1 MSEPV
6 ANEWGRVEPDGTVY
20 VRTSTG
26 DRVVGSWKAD
36 EPAEAL
42 AFFTRRFDDLAT
54 QVTLLEQ
61 RVAAG
66 TASPDSAAGS
76 AQKLRSSVENAA
88 AVGDLASLSRRLD
101 ELDGA
106 VERLRETRR
115 QARAEAVSQ
124 ARDRKAEIVETAEQ
138 IASGQDWRNGSN
150 RLRELL
156 EEWKSLPRLDRS
168 TDDELWHRFS
178 TARTGF
184 TRARKAHFAE
194 LDQHREGARA
204 AKEALVEQARALA
217 TSTDWGPTSGAMR
230 DLMTKWKKAGRAS
243 REHDDRLWSQFREA
257 QDQFFAARDA
267 ANAERDAE
275 LSANL
280 AVKEELLAEA
290 EALLPVSDPKAAR
303 VALRSIQDRFAAAGK
318 VPRDDMRRV
327 EQRMRAVESAVGQA
341 NEEAW
346 RRSNPEAR
354 ARAESAVRQLEESL
368 TSLRG
373 DRDSAESAG
382 RAGEVAK
389 IDAAIEARTAWL
401 EQARA
406 TLAEFSPGR

>member
-1 MSEPV
+1 VSEAV
-6 ANEWGRVEPDGTVY
+6 ANEWGRVDSDGTVY
-20 VRTSTG
+20 VRTATG
-26 DRVVGSWKAD
+26 DRVVGSWQAD
-36 EPAEAL
+36 APDEAL

-66 TASPDSAAGS
+66 TTSPDAAAAS

-88 AVGDLASLSRRLD
+88 AVGDLESLGRRLG
-101 ELDGA
+101 ELDEA
-106 VERLRETRR
+106 IERLRENRR
-115 QARAEAVSQ
+115 QARAEAVSH
-124 ARDRKAEIVETAEQ
+124 ARERKEQIVETAEQ
-138 IASGQDWRNGSN
+138 ISSGQDWRNGSN

-168 TDDELWHRFS
+168 ADDELWHRFS
-178 TARTGF
+178 AARTGF

-194 LDQHREGARA
+194 LDHRREGARA
-204 AKEALVEQARALA
+204 AKKALVEQARALA

-230 DLMTKWKKAGRAS
+230 DLMTQWKKAGRAS
-243 REHDDRLWSQFREA
+243 REDDDRLWSQFREA

-275 LSANL
+275 LGANL
-280 AVKEELLAEA
+280 AVKETLLAEA
-290 EALLPVSDPKAAR
+290 EALLPVSNPKAAR
-303 VALRSIQDRFAAAGK
+303 AALREIQDRFAAAGK
-318 VPRDDMRRV
+318 VPRDAMRRV
-327 EQRMRAVESAVGQA
+327 EQRMRAVESAVAAA
-341 NEEAW
+341 NDEAW

-368 TSLRG
+368 NSLRG
-373 DRDSAESAG
+373 DRATAQTAG
-382 RAGEVAK
+382 RLGEVAEL
-389 IDAAIEARTAWL
+389 DEAIEARTAWL

-406 TLAEFSPGR
+406 TLAEFSPGQ

>member
-6 ANEWGRVEPDGTVY
+6 ANEWGRVDPDGTVY

-26 DRVVGSWKAD
+26 ERVVGSWQAD
-36 EPAEAL
+36 APDEAL

-66 TASPDSAAGS
+66 TTSPDAAAES
-76 AQKLRSSVENAA
+76 AQKLRSSVANAS
-88 AVGDLASLSRRLD
+88 AVGDLDSLGRRID

-106 VERLRETRR
+106 IDGLRETRR
-115 QARAEAVSQ
+115 QARAEAVSR
-124 ARDRKAEIVETAEQ
+124 ARDRKQQIVETAEQ

-156 EEWKSLPRLDRS
+156 EEWKSLPRLDRA

-194 LDQHREGARA
+194 LDQRREGARA

-230 DLMTKWKKAGRAS
+230 ELMTQWKKAGRAS
-243 REHDDRLWSQFREA
+243 REDDDRLWSQFREA

-275 LSANL
+275 LRANL
-280 AVKEELLAEA
+280 EVKEAVLAEA
-290 EALLPVSDPKAAR
+290 EALLPVTDPKAAR
-303 VALRSIQDRFAAAGK
+303 VALREIQDRFAAAGK
-318 VPRDDMRRV
+318 VPRDAMRRV
-327 EQRMRAVESAVGQA
+327 EERMRAVESAVGRA
-341 NEEAW
+341 NDEAW

-368 TSLRG
+368 SSLRG
-373 DRDSAESAG
+373 ERETAASAG

-389 IDAAIEARTAWL
+389 LDAAIEARTAWL

-406 TLAEFSPGR
+406 TLAEFSPEQ